1 MAKVDV
7 MSDFHRLLNP
17 RPVAFVCSINKE
29 GKPNIMACS
38 WITPVSEEPP
48 LIALA
53 LWRKDYTHNLI
64 EEVKEFT
71 VNIPSA
77 NLLKQVWIAGT
88 KSGRKVDK
96 VSLTRLKLVSARK
109 VRVPIIEECMG
120 HLECRLTSFVRAG
133 ECNIYVGEV
142 VEAYADESLFK
153 KGVWTEDANILL
165 HSGGKFFT
173 MPKAS
178 FKVR

>member
-1 MAKVDV
+1 
-7 MSDFHRLLNP
+7 MSNFFKLLHP
-17 RPVAFVCSINKE
+17 RPVVLVCSISKKD
-29 GKPNIMACS
+29 KPNIMACS

-53 LWRKDYTHNLI
+53 LWREGYTHSLI
-64 EEVKEFT
+64 EETKEFT
-71 VNIPSA
+71 INVPSA
-77 NLLKQVWIAGT
+77 SLLKQVWIAGT

-96 VSLTRLKLVSARK
+96 ITLTKLKLVPAKK
-109 VRVPIIEECMG
+109 VKPPVIEECMG
-120 HLECRLTSFVRAG
+120 HLECRLLSSMKAG

-173 MPKAS
+173 TPKAS